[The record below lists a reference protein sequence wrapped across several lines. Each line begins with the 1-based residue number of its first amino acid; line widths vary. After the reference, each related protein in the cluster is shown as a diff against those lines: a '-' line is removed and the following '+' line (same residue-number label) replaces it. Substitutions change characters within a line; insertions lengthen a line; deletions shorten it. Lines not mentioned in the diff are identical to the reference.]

1 MEETTR
7 PILRSYEMGKIGGDA
22 AFMKTTYL
30 KAPFQFM
37 QKEVPIPEIGEEDI
51 LLKVKACGFCGHE
64 MILAKYAAVEWMPF
78 GHEIAGV
85 IEKIGSHVK
94 HLKTGD
100 QVVVET
106 SIFNPYSDRVR
117 NGHPELA
124 GLGDPE
130 LINYIG
136 TRDVMGFSEY
146 TVVPAALCVKFKKMD
161 FVEGALIEPMS
172 VAMDLFKTADI
183 RLNDDVLVYGAGA
196 IGLMAVQMAVK
207 AGANVYAAD
216 RWESK
221 KKAKLAK
228 QFGAKE
234 VIFTNQEDIRK
245 HPFPK
250 GGLDRILVT
259 APPAVIGEA
268 VHLMNLGGI
277 LAFIGIAYGEA
288 AMITLDSN
296 IVHHKKMQIRASD
309 AIPALYFPLCIDLV
323 EQGVVDLESLITN
336 QFSLNHVKEGLEAF
350 IADPHNTIKAVMVN
364 E

>member
-1 MEETTR
+1 
-7 PILRSYEMGKIGGDA
+7 
-22 AFMKTTYL
+22 MKTTYL

-37 QKEVPIPEIGEEDI
+37 QKDVPVPEIGEEDV

-64 MILAKYAAVEWMPF
+64 MILAKYAAEEWTPF
-78 GHEIAGV
+78 GHEIAGIV
-85 IEKIGSHVK
+85 EKAGSHVK

-106 SIFNPYSDRVR
+106 SIFNPYSDSAR
-117 NGHPELA
+117 NGHPELD
-124 GLGDPE
+124 GLGEPD
-130 LINYIG
+130 LISYIG

-146 TVVPAALCVKFKKMD
+146 TAVPGALCVKFQKMG
-161 FVEGALIEPMS
+161 FMEGALIEPMG

-196 IGLMAVQMAVK
+196 IGLIAVQIAAA
-207 AGANVYAAD
+207 AGARVYVAD
-216 RWESK
+216 RRESK
-221 KKAKLAK
+221 KKAELAK

-234 VIFTNQEDIRK
+234 VVFTDQEDIRK

-268 VHLMNLGGI
+268 AHLMNLGGI
-277 LAFIGIAYGEA
+277 LAFIGIAYGDE

-296 IVHHKKMQIRASD
+296 IVHHKKLQIRASD
-309 AIPALYFPLCIDLV
+309 AVPALYFPLCIDLV
-323 EQGVVDLESLITN
+323 EKGVVDLKSLITN
-336 QFSLNHVKEGLEAF
+336 QFDLDHVKEGLEAL
-350 IADPHNTIKAVMVN
+350 IADPYNTVKAVMVN